1 MVRVKI
7 CGVTSLRDA
16 RCAVEA
22 GAFAIG
28 FNFHPPSPRYIE
40 PEAAGRIAAA
50 LPPEVWRVGVF
61 VDRERSEIERI
72 AATAGLS
79 AIQLHGAEAPGL
91 CLDWAIP
98 VIKAGR
104 VRERT
109 DVERLAAYPVELIL
123 VDAYVEGVHGGTG
136 VRFDWRLLEGVERK
150 RLILAGGLTPE
161 NVAEAVRTVRP
172 FAVDVA
178 SGVEVSPGVKDPE
191 KVKRFIHHAQTA

>member
-7 CGVTSLRDA
+7 CGVTALGDA
-16 RCAVEA
+16 RFAVEA

-61 VDRERSEIERI
+61 VDRERAEIERI

-79 AIQLHGAEAPGL
+79 AIQLHGAEPPGL

-109 DVERLAAYPVELIL
+109 DVERLAAYPVELLL

-136 VRFDWRLLEGVERK
+136 VRFDWRLLEGVDRK
-150 RLILAGGLTPE
+150 RLVLAGGLTLE